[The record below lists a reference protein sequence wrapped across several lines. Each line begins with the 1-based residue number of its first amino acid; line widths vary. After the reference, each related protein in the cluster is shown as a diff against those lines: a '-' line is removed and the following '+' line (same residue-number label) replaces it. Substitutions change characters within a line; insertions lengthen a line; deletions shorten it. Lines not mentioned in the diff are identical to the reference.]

1 MNWLA
6 TVILPFVKVTFL
18 IFYIQ
23 IFRPFRWLRILCYL
37 GMIFTIVMY
46 LAFFIAQMALETPH
60 PGESWLQMNEDP
72 RELKSLRYLSIPITA
87 TSFAIDVYIFVLP
100 MVGVAK
106 LKLSRRR
113 RLEVVPVF
121 LTGFTFDSSY
131 S

>member
-1 MNWLA
+1 
-6 TVILPFVKVTFL
+6 
-18 IFYIQ
+18 
-23 IFRPFRWLRILCYL
+23 
-37 GMIFTIVMY
+37 MY
-46 LAFFIAQMALETPH
+46 LAFLIAQMALETPH
-60 PGESWLQMNEDP
+60 PGESWLQMDEDP
-72 RELKSLRYLSIPITA
+72 RELKSLKTLSIPITA
-87 TSFAIDVYIFVLP
+87 ISFAIDVYIFVLP